1 MANSKIIIQSVSIR
15 GNEADAVASLKF
27 IILSVTRMAT
37 TKNINQSKISEV
49 KKQTWSESEIY
60 YSKRY

>member
-1 MANSKIIIQSVSIR
+1 
-15 GNEADAVASLKF
+15 
-27 IILSVTRMAT
+27 VTRMAT